1 MSKKIKSIYFASAAF
16 PDQAD
21 ERRSKLRSPPPPPSQ
36 HQDEEGELE
45 DDEIEN
51 DLDVEIA
58 DIAEQ
63 KKLAMEDLDKNND
76 VEKSKSH
83 LLHSAS
89 FYSYSG
95 TGPICPKTPSKKAEE
110 EKKEEEVE
118 NGGWAGW

>member
-1 MSKKIKSIYFASAAF
+1 MQEEPKRTIRILLESGKNVHSCLCCTNFLTLIFLCLPFPKNQEMRIKSFF
-16 PDQAD
+16 
-21 ERRSKLRSPPPPPSQ
+21 
-36 HQDEEGELE
+36 
-45 DDEIEN
+45 
-51 DLDVEIA
+51 A